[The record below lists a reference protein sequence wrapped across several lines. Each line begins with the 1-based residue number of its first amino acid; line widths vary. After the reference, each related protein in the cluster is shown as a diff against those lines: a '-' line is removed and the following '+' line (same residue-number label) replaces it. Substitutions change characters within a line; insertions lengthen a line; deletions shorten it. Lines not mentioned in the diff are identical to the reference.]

1 MVEYNDSVRKAGSA
15 IAWTVLHLALLAI
28 AIGSVPAPL
37 SAQLGARTA
46 SEWIKNLERDSRT
59 AELKI
64 DEVIARI
71 GLRPGDLIADLGAGT
86 GIFTRPFA
94 RAVSPS
100 GKAYGVEIDRELVEH
115 IDRRAHEE
123 GIRNLETVLGQT
135 DDPNLPVRDLDVA
148 FFHDVLHH
156 IKERE
161 LYLKRLAAY
170 LKPSGRI
177 VVIDL
182 LHGHE
187 KEPEMQISLDDVTRW
202 MEAAGFQPIQQ
213 ISLFKDKFFVIY
225 GRKS

>member
-1 MVEYNDSVRKAGSA
+1 VRTAR
-15 IAWTVLHLALLAI
+15 LYLALLAI
-28 AIGSVPAPL
+28 GIGPATLPL
-37 SAQLGARTA
+37 PAQLGARSA
-46 SEWIKNLERDSRT
+46 SEWIKTLERESRT

-71 GLRPGDLIADLGAGT
+71 GLRPGDLVADLGAGT

-100 GKAYGVEIDRELVEH
+100 GKAYAVEIDRELVEY
-115 IDRRAHEE
+115 IDRRAREE
-123 GIRNLETVLGQT
+123 GIRNLEAILGQAN
-135 DDPNLPVRDLDVA
+135 DPNLPVHDLDVA

-161 LYLKRLAAY
+161 LYLKRLAGY

-182 LHGHE
+182 LHGHD
-187 KEPEMQISLDDVTRW
+187 KEPEMQISLDDVNRW
-202 MEAAGFQPIQQ
+202 MDAAGFQPTQQ
-213 ISLFKDKFFVIY
+213 ILLFKDKFFVIY
-225 GRKS
+225 GRKL